1 MKYVTLLLCLL
12 IAACSNGQTSEQT
25 KTEEDSK
32 AKTKEMPVTEEKQYE
47 EALLAGGCYWG
58 MEEITRGI
66 DGVVDTEVGFTG
78 GDFENPEY
86 ADVKNGT
93 TGHAESIWVQFDPE
107 ILSYRELLEWFF
119 KMHDP
124 TTTNSQGNDKG
135 SQYRSAVFYLSEE
148 QRETAEAVK
157 KEVDE
162 SGKWDKP
169 VVTQIVPGSE
179 FIAAMDS
186 HQDYLQKN
194 PNGYTCHWIR
204 E

>member
-1 MKYVTLLLCLL
+1 SIGVT
-12 IAACSNGQTSEQT
+12 
-25 KTEEDSK
+25 
-32 AKTKEMPVTEEKQYE
+32 
-47 EALLAGGCYWG
+47 
-58 MEEITRGI
+58 
-66 DGVVDTEVGFTG
+66 
-78 GDFENPEY
+78 
-86 ADVKNGT
+86 
-93 TGHAESIWVQFDPE
+93 FDPE
-107 ILSYRELLEWFF
+107 ILSYRELLEWFC

-124 TTTNSQGNDKG
+124 KTVDSQGNDKG
-135 SQYRSAVFYLSEE
+135 SQYRSAIFYLSDE

-162 SGKWDKP
+162 SGKWGKP